1 MPFIFLTG
9 SFTDKVLV
17 LVKSSLSIFLFMG
30 HVFGDKV
37 KSSLSITRSQRFPCF
52 SPKVLHLMFKS
63 MFHLELIFV

>member
-17 LVKSSLSIFLFMG
+17 LVKSSL
-30 HVFGDKV
+30 FGVKV